1 MKDSN
6 LDLQQRQKDDVIFS
20 NNQRRAPRIDAELE
34 VTLTGPHNFFNGFT
48 ENISNG
54 GLFIAT
60 RQTFDIGTEFKI
72 NMKLENET
80 IEFVAKVAWI
90 RSEDSSSDASIEP
103 GMGLQFVNLSEKDKV
118 IIDKFLKKK
127 EPLFFDT
134 DL

>member
-6 LDLQQRQKDDVIFS
+6 MDLQKRQKDDVIFS
-20 NNQRRAPRIDAELE
+20 NNQRRAPRVDAELE

-54 GLFIAT
+54 GVFIAT
-60 RQTFDIGTEFKI
+60 RQNFDIGTEFKI
-72 NMKLENET
+72 KMKLENEL
-80 IEFVAKVAWI
+80 IEFVAKVAWL
-90 RSEDSSSDASIEP
+90 RNEDSSSDECIEP
-103 GMGLQFVNLSEKDKV
+103 GMGLQFVDLSDKDQLF
-118 IIDKFLKKK
+118 INKFLQKK